1 MATLLPFGFFRT
13 PDPFRELRRLQSEM
27 DRVMGTLSAAGELAS
42 SGVFPAVNVYAGQD
56 GIAVVAELPGV
67 DKDDLE
73 IQAHH
78 DTLTLHGTRRP
89 PSDRREA
96 YHRRERRSGAFTRSI
111 QLPYRIDPD
120 RIEAHLENGV
130 LRLSLAR
137 PEEDKP
143 RRITISG

>member
-1 MATLLPFGFFRT
+1 MATLLPFGFLGGA
-13 PDPFRELRRLQSEM
+13 DPFRELRRLQNEM
-27 DRVMGTLSAAGELAS
+27 DRVMGTLPAVGGPAAAGA
-42 SGVFPAVNVYAGQD
+42 FPAINVYAAKE

-67 DKDDLE
+67 EKDDLE
-73 IQAHH
+73 IHAHQ
-78 DTLTLHGTRRP
+78 DTLTLRGTRRP
-89 PSDRREA
+89 ASERADA

-120 RIEAHLENGV
+120 RIEAHLDNGV

>member
-1 MATLLPFGFFRT
+1 MATLFPFSLFGAS
-13 PDPFRELRRLQSEM
+13 DPFRELRRLQNEM
-27 DRVMGTLSAAGELAS
+27 ERVMGSLPPAGELAAA
-42 SGVFPAVNVYAGQD
+42 GAFPAVNVYAGQ
-56 GIAVVAELPGV
+56 GGMAVVAELPGV
-67 DKDDLE
+67 EKDDLE
-73 IQAHH
+73 IHAHQ
-78 DTLTLHGTRRP
+78 DTLTLRGSRRP
-89 PSDRREA
+89 VSEQRDA

-111 QLPYRIDPD
+111 QLPYRIDPN

>member
-1 MATLLPFGFFRT
+1 MATMLPFGLLGGA
-13 PDPFRELRRLQSEM
+13 DPFRELRRLQSEM
-27 DRVMGTLSAAGELAS
+27 DRVMGSLPAAGGLAAA
-42 SGVFPAVNVYAGQD
+42 GAFPAVNIYAGQG

-67 DKDDLE
+67 GKDDLD

-78 DTLTLHGTRRP
+78 DTLTLSGTRRP
-89 PSDRREA
+89 PAERRDD
-96 YHRRERRSGAFTRSI
+96 YHRRERRSGAFSRSI
-111 QLPYRIDPD
+111 HLPFRIDPN

-143 RRITISG
+143 RRISIGG

>member
-1 MATLLPFGFFRT
+1 MATRLPFGFLGAA
-13 PDPFRELRRLQSEM
+13 DPFRELRRLQNEM
-27 DRVMGTLSAAGELAS
+27 DQVLGSFSTPTQLATA
-42 SGVFPAVNVYAGQD
+42 GVFPAVNVYGGQE
-56 GIAVVAELPGV
+56 GIAVIAELPGV

-73 IQAHH
+73 IRAHH

-96 YHRRERRSGAFTRSI
+96 YHRRERRSGAFTRTI
-111 QLPYRIDPD
+111 QLPHRIDPD

-143 RRITISG
+143 RRITIRG

>member
-1 MATLLPFGFFRT
+1 MLDAPPHDPYMRPGRRRRRHGQRSLREERTMATLLPFGFFRT

-73 IQAHH
+73 TQAHH
-78 DTLTLHGTRRP
+78 DPLPLRAPRRP

-96 YHRRERRSGAFTRSI
+96 YHRQE
-111 QLPYRIDPD
+111 
-120 RIEAHLENGV
+120 
-130 LRLSLAR
+130 
-137 PEEDKP
+137 
-143 RRITISG
+143 

>member
-1 MATLLPFGFFRT
+1 MATFGFFGGA
-13 PDPFRELRRLQSEM
+13 DPFRELRRLQSEM
-27 DRVMGTLSAAGELAS
+27 DRVAGTLSGPGQLAAA
-42 SGVFPAVNVYAGQD
+42 GVFPAVNVYAGQG

-78 DTLTLHGTRRP
+78 DTLTLRGTRRP
-89 PSDRREA
+89 PSERREA
-96 YHRRERRSGAFTRSI
+96 YHRQERRSGAFSRSI
-111 QLPYRIDPD
+111 QLTYRIDPG

-143 RRITISG
+143 RRITIRS